1 MTLVL
6 VLAYAIPAFVIVAL
20 ALGFAFTGVVQYRL
34 TAAARPELRLVVLL
48 LIVGLGALLSVAL
61 TSRELDD
68 SKATGVA
75 MYADFADGFAA
86 SRWFS
91 VFLVI
96 AAFIE
101 VARGWVEDLARKAA
115 DPARPLLLTML
126 AYYLGTILI
135 QAVASDEP
143 GFFLR
148 SLYVPV
154 VLAAVYYQRP
164 VDMAPV
170 FGAARLVILT
180 LMLAS
185 LGGIWLKPDFVVH
198 RPDPGVIP
206 GIDWRLYGLT
216 PHANAIGPIALLGL
230 VIELH
235 SPARWKALRWLT
247 AISCAA
253 VLLLA
258 QSKTTW
264 ATMPLMV
271 LFVGMPLMLAR
282 AAASGDVAGRFRR
295 TVLALTGAILVVV
308 VLAAL
313 AAVFD
318 VVGFVEHRSDLVS
331 LTGRTAIWD
340 ITLRAWRENVLF
352 GYGPAIWG
360 ADRQREFHMFYVGHA
375 HNQIVQ
381 TLGEAGL
388 VGLALLLLYLLAL
401 SLAALRNFVPSRGI
415 TLLLLMLMLVRWI
428 TEAPMRSE
436 GLLSWSTFLH
446 ALLLAV
452 ACHQCARRGRGHDD
466 VPHSRRQA
474 KRDRRGRPCRS
485 DVVLA
490 PAASYRCY
498 APSLSCDVP

>member
-1 MTLVL
+1 MALVI
-6 VLAYAIPAFVIVAL
+6 AYAIPSLVVIAL
-20 ALGFAFTGVVQYRL
+20 ALGLAFTCVVQYRL

-48 LIVGLGALLSVAL
+48 LGVGIGALLSVAL
-61 TSRELDD
+61 TTRELDD
-68 SKATGVA
+68 SKATGAAV
-75 MYADFADGFAA
+75 YADFADGFAA

-91 VFLVI
+91 LFLVI
-96 AAFIE
+96 ASFIE
-101 VARGWVEDLARKAA
+101 VARGWVEDLARPRA

-126 AYYLGTILI
+126 AYYVGTILI

-143 GFFLR
+143 GFALR

-154 VLAAVYYQRP
+154 VLAGVYYQRP
-164 VDMAPV
+164 ADMAPV
-170 FGAARLVILT
+170 FGAARLVILA

-185 LGGIWLKPDFVVH
+185 LGGIWLKPDFVLH
-198 RPDPGVIP
+198 RPDAGIIP

-216 PHANAIGPIALLGL
+216 PHANALGPIALLGL

-235 SPARWKALRWLT
+235 SPARWKPLRWLT
-247 AISCAA
+247 AFSCIA

-264 ATMPLMV
+264 ATLPLMM
-271 LFVGMPLMLAR
+271 LFVGMPLMFAR
-282 AAASGDVAGRFRR
+282 AATSGDASARFRR
-295 TVLALTGAILVVV
+295 TVLTLAGAIGVVV

-331 LTGRTAIWD
+331 LTGRTQIWD
-340 ITLRAWRENVLF
+340 ITLRAWRENILF

-360 ADRQREFHMFYVGHA
+360 VDRQREFHMFYVGHA

-388 VGLALLLLYLLAL
+388 VGLALLLAYLLVQL
-401 SLAALRNFVPSRGI
+401 MAALRNFVPSRGI
-415 TLLLLMLMLVRWI
+415 ALLLLMLMLVRWV

-446 ALLLAV
+446 ALFLAV
-452 ACHQCARRGRGHDD
+452 ACHHVRVGAEAAAVLGRRATAWRSRNADLTAVRTTPRPLARHTRVMRAH
-466 VPHSRRQA
+466 
-474 KRDRRGRPCRS
+474 
-485 DVVLA
+485 
-490 PAASYRCY
+490 
-498 APSLSCDVP
+498 